1 MAGALRGWRR
11 SLKCDCRGCLCRFE
25 QRRAILDECDADLV
39 RARTHGDAR
48 FQILVQ
54 HRGVGAGGLLDREVR
69 DRLPVDEHHQLVR
82 TRLPQPAD
90 VSFQI
95 AREPDLDLVLAVLGE
110 CVGHRHPAARAQG
123 QAGQMIFLREVGRQ
137 ANDVALERRLRAAD
151 RQAAD
156 FLRGRDV
163 AVQERRRQV
172 ADRDVVEAVTA
183 LIGWQER
190 GGVDVER
197 QQVSDGVL
205 ILGPIQAAE
214 RVRAAGIRSGGGR
227 RIERCFQPCQQRA
240 PVVLG
245 RLRHVGRRHGARVHL
260 AHHLFP
266 DFGVSTGVGDVEP
279 VQPQVRS
286 LEPFV
291 VARDAV
297 PIEQTTGARRGRDR
311 SGRADGGSPPAADLP
326 AVQTFALAG
335 THTGSQPLRRTQASH
350 SGEREQL
357 RHVTPA
363 RDGLRF

>member
-1 MAGALRGWRR
+1 MVLAHASSLWDAGAVRAGASLRFGPAHEQPAAARR
-11 SLKCDCRGCLCRFE
+11 VLRAFRLVRSGQRNLVDCGRAARMAPVVEMRLQRLPGRFE

-39 RARTHGDAR
+39 RACTHGDAR

-69 DRLPVDEHHQLVR
+69 DRLPVDQHHQLVR
-82 TRLPQPAD
+82 TRLSQPAD

-95 AREPDLDLVLAVLGE
+95 AREPDLDLVLAVLDE
-110 CVGHRHPAARAQG
+110 RVGHRHPAARAQG

-172 ADRDVVEAVTA
+172 ADRHVVEAVTA
-183 LIGWQER
+183 VIGWQER
-190 GGVDVER
+190 GGVDVES

-245 RLRHVGRRHGARVHL
+245 RLWHVGRRHGARVHL

-266 DFGVSTGVGDVEP
+266 DFGVSTGVVDVDP

-286 LEPFV
+286 LESFV

-297 PIEQTTGARRGRDR
+297 PIDQTTGARRG
-311 SGRADGGSPPAADLP
+311 GRA
-326 AVQTFALAG
+326 
-335 THTGSQPLRRTQASH
+335 
-350 SGEREQL
+350 
-357 RHVTPA
+357 
-363 RDGLRF
+363 

>member
-1 MAGALRGWRR
+1 M
-11 SLKCDCRGCLCRFE
+11 S
-25 QRRAILDECDADLV
+25 
-39 RARTHGDAR
+39 
-48 FQILVQ
+48 QIWISYSPSWTNVW
-54 HRGVGAGGLLDREVR
+54 DT
-69 DRLPVDEHHQLVR
+69 D
-82 TRLPQPAD
+82 T
-90 VSFQI
+90 
-95 AREPDLDLVLAVLGE
+95 
-110 CVGHRHPAARAQG
+110 PAARAQG

-183 LIGWQER
+183 VIGWQER
-190 GGVDVER
+190 GGVDVES
-197 QQVSDGVL
+197 QQISDGVL
-205 ILGPIQAAE
+205 IFGPIQAAE
-214 RVRAAGIRSGGGR
+214 RVGAAGIRFGGGR

-266 DFGVSTGVGDVEP
+266 DFGFSTGVGDVDP
-279 VQPQVRS
+279 VQPQVRR

-297 PIEQTTGARRGRDR
+297 PIEQTTGARRGRYR
-311 SGRADGGSPPAADLP
+311 TGGRAGRGLATCCRPACCAD
-326 AVQTFALAG
+326 VCTCRQTHRVTATPTDPSVTTLAKG
-335 THTGSQPLRRTQASH
+335 NSF
-350 SGEREQL
+350 
-357 RHVTPA
+357 VM
-363 RDGLRF
+363 